1 LVDGTGDRVARMN
14 SQPDGNVMGP
24 PRTPSQLA
32 STQTFVHGNQVPSIY
47 VPGFRPSHV
56 SGSVHVPA
64 AALGSTGYQASHAD
78 LGHEFARRASLAFSV
93 HNGEIIN
100 VKAIF
105 AQFPRGST
113 KAVMIGVS
121 YYSIEIKR
129 SRKPLD

>member
-1 LVDGTGDRVARMN
+1 MIDGTGDRVARMN
-14 SQPDGNVMGP
+14 SQPIGNVMGP
-24 PRTPSQLA
+24 PQIPTRSQLA
-32 STQTFVHGNQVPSIY
+32 STRTFVHGNQVPSIY

-64 AALGSTGYQASHAD
+64 AASGSTGYQASHAD

-113 KAVMIGVS
+113 KAVMIGVR

-129 SRKPLD
+129 S